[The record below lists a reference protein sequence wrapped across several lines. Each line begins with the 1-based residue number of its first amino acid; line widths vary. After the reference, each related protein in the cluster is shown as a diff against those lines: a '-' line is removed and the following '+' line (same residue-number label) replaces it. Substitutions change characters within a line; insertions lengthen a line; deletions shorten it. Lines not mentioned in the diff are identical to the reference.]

1 MSVVADNS
9 ITWIVMSGGDPL
21 QTMEV
26 IKSSEGLK
34 KNLKKNKKIK
44 KGHIM
49 ANEKCISK
57 CK

>member
-1 MSVVADNS
+1 MSTVAGNS
-9 ITWIVMSGGDPL
+9 ITWIVMSGGGPL

-26 IKSSEGLK
+26 IRSSEGLK
-34 KNLKKNKKIK
+34 KK

-49 ANEKCISK
+49 ANKKCISK